1 MNVYSMNFKIFVPDA
16 RDYDDALDCI
26 ELLLLDKS
34 IPEDYWEIID
44 ITNFPVYTVELKLI
58 VGAKD
63 EDTARN
69 ILPQLMN
76 KFGFSEKEW
85 ELIDLQYLTKD
96 ENLNIEM
103 EQ

>member
-1 MNVYSMNFKIFVPDA
+1 MNFKIFVPDA

-26 ELLLLDKS
+26 ELLFLDEAGIPV

-44 ITNFPVYTVELKLI
+44 VTNIPVYSVELKLI

-69 ILPQLMN
+69 VLMQLMN
-76 KFGFSEKEW
+76 KFDLSEKEW
-85 ELIDLQYLTKD
+85 ELIDLQYITKD
-96 ENLNIEM
+96 IELDYVV
-103 EQ
+103 